1 MKSLSALLAQT
12 AFDHADRVR
21 LLGLTDADE
30 MEALRQAAYDCATAE
45 VGDTVHYRGLVEVSN
60 ICARDCYYCGI
71 RKGNR
76 TVDRYTLSADEVID
90 SALAAAEAGYG
101 SCVLQAGERQ
111 DTKFVD
117 LIEQCISEI
126 KSRSVSET
134 LPQGLGM
141 TLSLGEQTATTY
153 QRWKAAGAHRYLLRI
168 ETTNPAL
175 FARLHPAGQS
185 FERRLQALADLRE
198 AGFQVGTGVMI
209 GLPGQTLDDLAA
221 DIGFF
226 AARDVDMIGMG
237 PYILAAENAMP
248 EQTALPPSQLLPLA
262 LRMIAV
268 TRLSLRNVNIAA
280 TTALEALAPNGREQ
294 GIRFGANVLMP
305 NLTPQAARQHY
316 QLYAG
321 KPNLSPPDRAGMEAK
336 IATTGRRVGW
346 NLWGD
351 SRHYAQ
357 RQG

>member
-1 MKSLSALLAQT
+1 MKPLAAVLAQT
-12 AFDHADRVR
+12 TFDHADRVR
-21 LLGLTDADE
+21 LLGLTAPDA

-60 ICARDCYYCGI
+60 ICASDCYYCGI

-76 TVDRYTLSADEVID
+76 AVSRYTLSADEVVA

-111 DTKFVD
+111 DAKFVD

-126 KSRSVSET
+126 KSRSVCES
-134 LPQGLGM
+134 LPQGLGI
-141 TLSLGEQTATTY
+141 TLSLGEQTAQTY
-153 QRWKAAGAHRYLLRI
+153 QRWRQAGAHRYLLRI

-175 FARLHPAGQS
+175 FARLHPPSQS
-185 FERRLQALADLRE
+185 LERRLQALADLRE

-221 DIGFF
+221 DVGFF
-226 AARDVDMIGMG
+226 ATQDVDMIGMG

-248 EQTALPPSQLLPLA
+248 DKAALPPHQVLPLA

-268 TRLSLRNVNIAA
+268 TRLSLRNVNIAS
-280 TTALEALAPNGREQ
+280 TTALEALAPDGREQ

-305 NLTPQAARQHY
+305 NLTPQAARQNY

-336 IATTGRRVGW
+336 IARTGRRVGW

-351 SRHYAQ
+351 SRHFAA
-357 RQG
+357 RQA